1 MEPPAPAAIAGTVAA
16 REMFVRCLAA
26 GGVALGVISLAFALA
41 APPRWDLARVNVIWQ
56 AADVAA
62 ASLGLWVAL
71 AARWIARALPW
82 PADVSRDEP
91 PGPRLASRGLVIGS
105 GVILAVA
112 LFLPL
117 PGRPTWHPPF
127 DPFVAGFGGG
137 VFAVLAASAAP
148 ALDPF
153 ARVSRLGAGLAL
165 TRAGGLLGCAAA
177 VRSLVQLV
185 PTGRST
191 SSTADGLDTTF
202 QAVEPIVG
210 VVAFAGLALVGMLRW
225 RRARRESR
233 AARCRDLVAAVAVV
247 AAVSLVGSIVEE
259 TFRRPVGVRYREE
272 LVRAWVA
279 RGAVEGDLPVFAYFE
294 PPGFGGAFGDSAP
307 RTALLTAGFAGFV
320 LVAAVA
326 GRRGRGD
333 ARPGR

>member
-82 PADVSRDEP
+82 PTDLLHDEP
-91 PGPRLASRGLVIGS
+91 PVPRRASRGLAV
-105 GVILAVA
+105 GVGLLLAVA
-112 LFLPL
+112 LFLPYV
-117 PGRPTWHPPF
+117 PSRPTWHPPF
-127 DPFVAGFGGG
+127 DPVVAALAVG
-137 VFAVLAASAAP
+137 VTAVLAASATP
-148 ALDPF
+148 AVDPL
-153 ARVSRLGAGLAL
+153 ARVSRLGAGLAV
-165 TRAGGLLGCAAA
+165 TRAGGLLGCAAV

-185 PTGRST
+185 PTGRWSD
-191 SSTADGLDTTF
+191 ADVAGLDLAGLDLAF
-202 QAVEPIVG
+202 RRVEPIVG
-210 VVAFAGLALVGMLRW
+210 ALAFTGLAFVEVLPW
-225 RRARRESR
+225 RRERRDPRPASHGT
-233 AARCRDLVAAVAVV
+233 LLAAVAVV
-247 AAVSLVGSIVEE
+247 AAGTLVGPIVEE
-259 TFRRPVGVRYREE
+259 TMRWRAGRRFQTQHSIDWQWPGDFGEAVRGYAE
-272 LVRAWVA
+272 RA
-279 RGAVEGDLPVFAYFE
+279 G
-294 PPGFGGAFGDSAP
+294 
-307 RTALLTAGFAGFV
+307 LLAAGFAGFV
-320 LVAAVA
+320 LVAAIA